1 MIMSKL
7 KSNEKDNTIIPDNH
21 FRYHFTDT
29 SSSSIEQRV
38 FVICKLCFADV
49 IENSHKMV
57 V

>member
-7 KSNEKDNTIIPDNH
+7 KSNEKGNTIIPDNH

>member
-7 KSNEKDNTIIPDNH
+7 KSNEKGNTIIPDNH
-21 FRYHFTDT
+21 YRYHFTDT

-38 FVICKLCFADV
+38 FVICKLCFAEI

>member
-7 KSNEKDNTIIPDNH
+7 KSNEKGNTIIPDNV
-21 FRYHFTDT
+21 TDT
-29 SSSSIEQRV
+29 ILRTQVEQRV
-38 FVICKLCFADV
+38 FIICKLCFAEV